1 MTLFGV
7 FILLVVAACCGSI
20 GAALAGYSAR
30 GCLTSIILGLVG
42 AFIGTWLSRQLGIGD
57 FLYYH
62 QIPII
67 WSIVGAAIFVAI
79 VTLFAGKKRRRK

>member
-1 MTLFGV
+1 MTVFGV
-7 FILLVVAACCGSI
+7 LVLLIVAACCGSI

-42 AFIGTWLSRQLGIGD
+42 ALIGTWLSKQLGIRD

-67 WSIVGAAIFVAI
+67 WSIVGAAIFVAV
-79 VTLFAGKKRRRK
+79 VTLFSGNRRRKK

>member
-1 MTLFGV
+1 MSILG
-7 FILLVVAACCGSI
+7 FIVLLMVAALCGSV

-30 GCLTSIILGLVG
+30 GCLTSIVLGLIG

-62 QIPII
+62 HIPII
-67 WSIVGAAIFVAI
+67 WSIVGAAIFVAV
-79 VTLFAGKKRRRK
+79 VTLFTGNKRRKR